1 LSCDRLQ
8 WIFRIRRL
16 ADGEHQCVT
25 LAESGL
31 GIAAVDL
38 AQTIVFAIK
47 GFKEIARDGAD
58 MRRMIGVQ
66 VAIVAAAIGR
76 KG

>member
-1 LSCDRLQ
+1 VDLLTEIISAP
-8 WIFRIRRL
+8 F
-16 ADGEHQCVT
+16 
-25 LAESGL
+25 AESGL
-31 GIAAVDL
+31 GIAAVDP

-58 MRRMIGVQ
+58 MRRLIGVQ
-66 VAIVAAAIGR
+66 VAIVPDVLRR